1 MAPGEPVIISPEA
14 SFPDYLRV
22 RTRENR
28 ILPDE
33 AVAVLPLVAPGHPN
47 AKEWNLRAKTLR
59 RFQVYLDKNF
69 GNKPLK
75 ILDLGCGNG
84 WMAHHLA
91 VHPARQVR
99 AADVNG
105 PELQQ
110 GARLFGRENL
120 IFWQVDIL
128 KDKLPENDFDLIVLA
143 ASVQYFPDLRALIHV
158 LKTCLK
164 PGGEIH
170 LLDSPF
176 YADEAARIAARER
189 SRQYY
194 QGVGIPEMAQHY
206 YHHTWPELR
215 AFGAEN
221 LNHSLI
227 NKLFCRFRFPWVR
240 IRVG

>member
-33 AVAVLPLVAPGHPN
+33 AVAVLPLVAPGHPH

-91 VHPARQVR
+91 VHLP
-99 AADVNG
+99 DKYG
-105 PELQQ
+105 PQMST
-110 GARLFGRENL
+110 GRSCN
-120 IFWQVDIL
+120 
-128 KDKLPENDFDLIVLA
+128 KA
-143 ASVQYFPDLRALIHV
+143 PDS
-158 LKTCLK
+158 
-164 PGGEIH
+164 
-170 LLDSPF
+170 LDG
-176 YADEAARIAARER
+176 RI
-189 SRQYY
+189 
-194 QGVGIPEMAQHY
+194 
-206 YHHTWPELR
+206 
-215 AFGAEN
+215 
-221 LNHSLI
+221 
-227 NKLFCRFRFPWVR
+227 
-240 IRVG
+240 